1 MNRAHLSDPE
11 LIESYLLSTV
21 DEHHHVASCADCR
34 VRYEELAATF
44 DDLHDAADAEADAVF
59 TPERL
64 YGQRERILRRLER
77 QGHSADVLRFPN
89 RFAARG
95 PRRLLGPARRW
106 IAGAA
111 VAGLVAGVFV
121 GFAVDRRVSAP
132 GVVAPVIDRAV
143 LTQPAAPATVSVI
156 SSQDDQVLS
165 DIEDALTS
173 AAGRVVPL
181 RTLDAMTT
189 PPDYQEASLVSQ

>member
-1 MNRAHLSDPE
+1 MSRNHLTDPE
-11 LIESYLLSTV
+11 LIESYLLAEV
-21 DEHHHVASCADCR
+21 DDDHHVARCANCR
-34 VRYEELAATF
+34 LRYEELAATF
-44 DDLHDAADAEADAVF
+44 DDLHDDADAEADAVF
-59 TPERL
+59 SADRL
-64 YGQRERILRRLER
+64 HDQRDRIMRRLER
-77 QGHSADVLRFPN
+77 QGQPADVLRFPN

-95 PRRLLGPARRW
+95 THRILGPARRW

-132 GVVAPVIDRAV
+132 SLTAPAIDHAV
-143 LTQPAAPATVSVI
+143 LSRPAAATVNVI
-156 SSQDDQVLS
+156 SSQDDQVLT
-165 DIEDALTS
+165 DIEDTLTS